1 MICLTLAFKG
11 GCDVQKNRD
20 EVIQREYHG
29 LRSHIFLQQ
38 GDPPRTNL
46 AITWVDVPPGA
57 RQMLHQHEPEQV
69 YVIVEGTGRM
79 RVGEEEENVVAGDL
93 IYILSNVMHAI
104 ENRSSEMLSY
114 LSAATPAFDIAAYY
128 DQPPHAE
135 GRSQQEGLS

>member
-1 MICLTLAFKG
+1 MFK
-11 GCDVQKNRD
+11 KNRR
-20 EVIQREYHG
+20 EVTQRQYHG

-38 GDPPRTNL
+38 GDPPGTKL
-46 AITWVDVPPGA
+46 AITWVDIPPGA
-57 RQMLHQHEPEQV
+57 SQMLHRHEPEQV

-79 RVGEEEENVVAGDL
+79 RVGEEEEDVVAGDL
-93 IYILSNVMHAI
+93 IYIPPNVVHAI
-104 ENRSSEMLSY
+104 ENRSEDVLSY

>member
-1 MICLTLAFKG
+1 MFK
-11 GCDVQKNRD
+11 KNRT
-20 EVIQREYHG
+20 EVTQRGYHG

-38 GDPPRTNL
+38 GDPPGTKL

-57 RQMLHQHEPEQV
+57 RQMLHRHEPEQV

-79 RVGEEEENVVAGDL
+79 RVGEEEEEVVTGDL
-93 IYILSNVMHAI
+93 IYIPPNLVHAI
-104 ENRSSEMLSY
+104 ENRSEDVLSY